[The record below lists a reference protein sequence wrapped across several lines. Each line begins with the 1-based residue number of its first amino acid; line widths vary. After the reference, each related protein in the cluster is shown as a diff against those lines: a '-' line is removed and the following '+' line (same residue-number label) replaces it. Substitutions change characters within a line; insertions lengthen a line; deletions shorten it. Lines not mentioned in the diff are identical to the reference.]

1 MVKTSKSKRG
11 QNPPTKRPPTEK
23 LTAKA
28 GPPVKKRISKK
39 DSIIALL
46 QQPQGTTI
54 KAMMKA
60 TGWQSH
66 SVRGFL
72 AGTVAKKMKLKLQSE
87 KIGSERVYRLGRSS
101 KAAAA
106 TQPERQG

>member
-1 MVKTSKSKRG
+1 VTNR
-11 QNPPTKRPPTEK
+11 TE
-23 LTAKA
+23 
-28 GPPVKKRISKK
+28 PPVKRRISKK
-39 DSIIALL
+39 DNIIALL

-72 AGTVAKKMKLKLQSE
+72 AGTITGKMKLKLQSE
-87 KIGSERVYRLGRSS
+87 KAGGERVYRLGRLT

-106 TQPERQG
+106 SQPERQG

>member
-1 MVKTSKSKRG
+1 MIKTSKSKRA
-11 QNPPTKRPPTEK
+11 QNPSANHPPTEK

-28 GPPVKKRISKK
+28 GSPVKRRVSKK
-39 DSIIALL
+39 DRIIALL
-46 QQPQGTTI
+46 QQPQGTTV

-72 AGTVAKKMKLKLQSE
+72 AGTITGKMKLKLQSD
-87 KIGSERVYRLGRSS
+87 KAGGERVYRLGRLT

>member
-1 MVKTSKSKRG
+1 MVKTSKSKKA
-11 QNPPTKRPPTEK
+11 QKPPVKRPPTK
-23 LTAKA
+23 GLAAKPE
-28 GPPVKKRISKK
+28 PPNKNRISKK
-39 DSIIALL
+39 ASIIALL

-72 AGTVAKKMKLKLQSE
+72 AGTVTRKMKLKLQSE
-87 KIGSERVYRLGRSS
+87 KIGGERVYRLSRLT
-101 KAAAA
+101 KAAA
-106 TQPERQG
+106 TQSERQG